1 MKKQIGFLAILLLAG
16 FDGVVAQRPGARR
29 PPGGRGQRAQMEQ
42 RIQSRFDLMVRDQLE
57 LSDEQ
62 GQQLGDIVEGFLQRR
77 QELTLRERQVRGTVL
92 SLGTGSAEEGEF
104 SDEEATDALQEMVR
118 LREEETS
125 LFREEQEALV
135 GVLTPQQLVR
145 FVVMRSQLAERI
157 QRIRSGERPRGGP
170 SGRPR
175 GGRLPE
181 GVVPER

>member
-1 MKKQIGFLAILLLAG
+1 
-16 FDGVVAQRPGARR
+16 
-29 PPGGRGQRAQMEQ
+29 MEQ

-77 QELTLRERQVRGTVL
+77 QELALRERQVRGTVL
-92 SLGTGSAEEGEF
+92 SLGTRSAEEGEF

-145 FVVMRSQLAERI
+145 FVVMRGQLAERI

-170 SGRPR
+170 RGRPR

-181 GVVPER
+181 GVGTER